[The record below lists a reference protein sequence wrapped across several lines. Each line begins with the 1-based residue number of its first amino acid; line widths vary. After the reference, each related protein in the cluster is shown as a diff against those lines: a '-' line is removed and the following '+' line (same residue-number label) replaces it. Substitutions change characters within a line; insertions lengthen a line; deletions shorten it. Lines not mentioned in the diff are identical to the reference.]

1 MVNRQSANLN
11 FLLLLHV
18 LYFRL
23 QASYFR
29 FQTSYF
35 RLQTSYFILHTS
47 YFRPPTSDLRPHFT
61 TTTPS
66 TCLAAPN
73 SSLLAMGKE
82 PAMLILILPA
92 NNTLSPLSFTTFIIS
107 GVMVKLSFSDAP
119 GAKVIR
125 LNPFNEN
132 NGAVIPVA
140 SVVQYNCTTS

>member
-1 MVNRQSANLN
+1 MVNRQILIFCFYYMSRTSD
-11 FLLLLHV
+11 
-18 LYFRL
+18 FRL
-23 QASYFR
+23 P
-29 FQTSYF
+29 TSDF
-35 RLQTSYFILHTS
+35 RLPTSDFILQ
-47 YFRPPTSDLRPHFT
+47 TSDLRPHFT

-132 NGAVIPVA
+132 NGAV
-140 SVVQYNCTTS
+140 